1 MIHDL
6 KTKIELLNGAIFI
19 IGMSRRTGPSGSYK
33 RTLHDATTANI
44 TAEINWINANR
55 PPTDGRGGYH
65 LNNPFAHVTGLHLTR
80 SERVAKSVRRIK
92 DKLDGFPSV
101 VRFSA
106 IVNRKDIQK
115 GTDLILVPS
124 PVVEPSPTLEKEPI
138 PMDDDFSISIDSTP
152 SYDSTPE
159 PVQLELFPDKPDTS
173 DYSKPITPIIGD
185 TRDIFDY
192 PNTPDREENDGA
204 DDNDSPDPTPIDIIP
219 EVHDHLFNLPT
230 ESVEPPPID
239 RIFSNNPYAEMVE
252 RMSRR
257 PLVSKPP
264 VQCPTEPPLVLKVE
278 EEEEEVTS
286 LWEKYRSLMINGGLL
301 ILLFLA
307 IVLWWIF
314 SHK

>member
-92 DKLDGFPSV
+92 DKLDGFPSI

-124 PVVEPSPTLEKEPI
+124 PGVEPSPTLEKEPI

-185 TRDIFDY
+185 TRDIFDD
-192 PNTPDREENDGA
+192 PNAPDRDEDDGV
-204 DDNDSPDPTPIDIIP
+204 DSPDPTPIDIIP
-219 EVHDHLFNLPT
+219 EVHDHLFNLSE
-230 ESVEPPPID
+230 ESNELIDPPPVHKLFTNISTND
-239 RIFSNNPYAEMVE
+239 WE
-252 RMSRR
+252 
-257 PLVSKPP
+257 K
-264 VQCPTEPPLVLKVE
+264 

-286 LWEKYRSLMINGGLL
+286 LWEKWRPLTINGGLL
-301 ILLFLA
+301 ILFLLVV
-307 IVLWWIF
+307 ILWWIF